1 MATGCGHHALQRLR
15 RLSDRSPQRRD
26 LASDA
31 EVEHRLAGVLNGGL
45 VDIAITARTASG
57 RAATVREV
65 PGTTARSLLRLR
77 SAWFSVVHE
86 PRQ

>member
-1 MATGCGHHALQRLR
+1 MQRLR

-57 RAATVREV
+57 RAATVRISGTLGTREV
-65 PGTTARSLLRLR
+65 PGTTARSLLGLR